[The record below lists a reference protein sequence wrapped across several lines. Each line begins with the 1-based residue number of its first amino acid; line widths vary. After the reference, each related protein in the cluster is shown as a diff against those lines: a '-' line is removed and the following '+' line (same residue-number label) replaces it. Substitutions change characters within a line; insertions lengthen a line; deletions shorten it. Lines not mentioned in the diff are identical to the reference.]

1 MSAAAIAFAAVL
13 AAGGSAGA
21 YYYFEVYKKPNTG
34 LDASGANTAVLAG
47 ANTTTPAVGATGS
60 SATAIP
66 YVMFPNM
73 DNGGSDISN
82 AGNLN
87 QADCNSKCTNT
98 SGCVAT
104 VCNQSTPACW
114 LKNAVNPAAFSAVD
128 SNVGA
133 VLSVQSSVT
142 SFEGTAAPG
151 EDHVNG
157 DIASFSVP
165 DEGTCQRLANTVPGA
180 VGSVFAPNEKTC
192 WMKSSL
198 GAASGN
204 GDRNTFAVSK

>member
-13 AAGGSAGA
+13 AVGGSAGA
-21 YYYFEVYKKPNTG
+21 YYYLEVNKKPNTV
-34 LDASGANTAVLAG
+34 LDASGANTAVLA
-47 ANTTTPAVGATGS
+47 APKTTTTTGS

-73 DNGGSDISN
+73 DTGGSDISN

-87 QADCNSKCTNT
+87 QVDCNSKCTNT

-104 VCNQSTPACW
+104 VYNPSTPACW

-142 SFEGTAAPG
+142 SFKGTAAPG

-157 DIASFSVP
+157 DMASFSVP
-165 DEGTCQRLANTVPGA
+165 DEGTCQRLANTIPGA

-192 WMKSSL
+192 WLKSSL